1 MTLQGTGGDIGT
13 IIFFLQP
20 WHPGACDLSEDSGHV
35 LPSLRLGHQ
44 GLVFFARLM
53 SATEILQRISIIKS
67 LFIKKQVILGAE
79 NSQ

>member
-1 MTLQGTGGDIGT
+1 MALSFFFSSPGTLAPVIFLEIQGTRSS
-13 IIFFLQP
+13 LQ
-20 WHPGACDLSEDSGHV
+20 
-35 LPSLRLGHQ
+35 LGHQ

>member
-13 IIFFLQP
+13 VIFFSS
-20 WHPGACDLSEDSGHV
+20 PGTLVPVIFLEIQGTRS
-35 LPSLRLGHQ
+35 SLRLGHP